1 MRNVCGLDVHKDN
14 VFVCI
19 DKENG
24 EKIQFKTGI
33 LTKELDALRD
43 TLVANDVTE
52 IAMESTSVYWMPIW
66 RILENDFKLYLVN
79 PYAIKQLPGRKSDIK
94 DAEWIA
100 TCLRKELI
108 RGSYVPSSEIQQ
120 LRQYNRRIFDI
131 NKQSV
136 YIQNKIDAA
145 LQRCNIRIGNYIS
158 NVRAKSYC
166 EIVDMLSEGKTSPEL
181 LIVKVH
187 KRTINKWGRDT
198 ILAALEGVVNKTDC
212 RILKQLKEELD
223 MLRRHKVE
231 CLVMLRDICM
241 ENYKEQILDIQTI
254 PGIGEQ
260 GAMQII
266 AETGV
271 DMKAFMT
278 AAMLVGWAGLK
289 PRNDESNGKFK
300 SRSTTHGNKYLRKIL
315 IECAWGASRTQG
327 CFFNKFSYHQTMVR
341 KKNRQKVQVAIAR
354 KILVVIWNILEKVS
368 CIAMSLKRTKQKTT
382 RSLSPHVAFMIY
394 RLLQGHYIC
403 MVIPCLQTG

>member
-1 MRNVCGLDVHKDN
+1 MRNVCGLDVYKDN

-100 TCLRKELI
+100 TCLQKELI
-108 RGSYVPSSEIQQ
+108 RGSYVPNSEIQQ

-187 KRTINKWGRDT
+187 KRTINKWGRET

-354 KILVVIWNILEKVS
+354 KILVVIWNILEKGVVYS
-368 CIAMSLKRTKQKTT
+368 DVLEKDKTKDN
-382 RSLSPHVAFMIY
+382 
-394 RLLQGHYIC
+394 
-403 MVIPCLQTG
+403 

>member
-354 KILVVIWNILEKVS
+354 KILVVIWNILGKGVVYSDVLEKD
-368 CIAMSLKRTKQKTT
+368 KTKDN
-382 RSLSPHVAFMIY
+382 
-394 RLLQGHYIC
+394 
-403 MVIPCLQTG
+403 

>member
-1 MRNVCGLDVHKDN
+1 MRKVCGLDVHKDN

-19 DKENG
+19 DKEKG

-33 LTKELDALRD
+33 LTKDLDALRD

-66 RILENDFKLYLVN
+66 RVLESDFKLYLVN

-108 RGSYVPSSEIQQ
+108 RGSYVPDSTIQQ

-187 KRTINKWGRDT
+187 KRTVNKWGRET

-231 CLVMLRDICM
+231 CLVMLREICM
-241 ENYKEQILDIQTI
+241 ENYKEQLLDIQTI

-354 KILVVIWNILEKVS
+354 KILVVIWHILENGVVYNDIFGKGK
-368 CIAMSLKRTKQKTT
+368 AKDK
-382 RSLSPHVAFMIY
+382 
-394 RLLQGHYIC
+394 
-403 MVIPCLQTG
+403 

>member
-19 DKENG
+19 DKEKG

-33 LTKELDALRD
+33 LTKDLDALRD

-66 RILENDFKLYLVN
+66 RVLESDFKLYLVN

-108 RGSYVPSSEIQQ
+108 RGSYVPDSTIQQ

-158 NVRAKSYC
+158 NVGAKSYC
-166 EIVDMLSEGKTSPEL
+166 EIVNMLSEGRTSPEE
-181 LIVKVH
+181 LIAKVH
-187 KRTINKWGRDT
+187 KRTVNKWGRET

-212 RILKQLKEELD
+212 RILGQLKEELD
-223 MLRRHKVE
+223 MLRMHKAE
-231 CLVMLRDICM
+231 CLTMMREICM
-241 ENYKEQILDIQTI
+241 DNYKEQLLNIQTM

-266 AETGV
+266 AEVGV

-327 CFFNKFSYHQTMVR
+327 CFFNNFSYHQTMVR
-341 KKNRQKVQVAIAR
+341 KKSRQKVQVAIAR
-354 KILVVIWNILEKVS
+354 KILVVIWHILENGVVYNDIFGKGK
-368 CIAMSLKRTKQKTT
+368 AKDK
-382 RSLSPHVAFMIY
+382 
-394 RLLQGHYIC
+394 
-403 MVIPCLQTG
+403 

>member
-19 DKENG
+19 DKEKG

-33 LTKELDALRD
+33 LTKDLDALRD

-66 RILENDFKLYLVN
+66 RVLESDFKLYLVN

-108 RGSYVPSSEIQQ
+108 RGSYVPDSTIQQ

-166 EIVDMLSEGKTSPEL
+166 QIVDMLSEGKTSPEL
-181 LIVKVH
+181 LILKVH
-187 KRTINKWGRDT
+187 KRTVNKWGRET

-223 MLRRHKVE
+223 MLRKHKIE
-231 CLVMLRDICM
+231 CLVMLREICM
-241 ENYKEQILDIQTI
+241 ENYKEQLLDIQTI

-260 GAMQII
+260 GALQII

-278 AAMLVGWAGLK
+278 AAMLVGWVGLK

-354 KILVVIWNILEKVS
+354 KILVVIWHILENGVVYNDIFGKGK
-368 CIAMSLKRTKQKTT
+368 AKDK
-382 RSLSPHVAFMIY
+382 
-394 RLLQGHYIC
+394 
-403 MVIPCLQTG
+403 

>member
-223 MLRRHKVE
+223 ILRRHKVE

-354 KILVVIWNILEKVS
+354 KILVVIWNILEKGVVYS
-368 CIAMSLKRTKQKTT
+368 DVLEKGKTKDK
-382 RSLSPHVAFMIY
+382 
-394 RLLQGHYIC
+394 
-403 MVIPCLQTG
+403 

>member
-43 TLVANDVTE
+43 ALVANDVTE

-100 TCLRKELI
+100 TCLRKELV

-198 ILAALEGVVNKTDC
+198 ILAALEGIVNKTDC

-278 AAMLVGWAGLK
+278 AAILVGWAGLK

-327 CFFNKFSYHQTMVR
+327 CSFNKFSYHQTMVR

-354 KILVVIWNILEKVS
+354 KILVVIWNILEKDVVYS
-368 CIAMSLKRTKQKTT
+368 DVLEKDKTKDK
-382 RSLSPHVAFMIY
+382 
-394 RLLQGHYIC
+394 
-403 MVIPCLQTG
+403 

>member
-19 DKENG
+19 DKEKG

-33 LTKELDALRD
+33 LTKDLDALRD

-66 RILENDFKLYLVN
+66 RVLESDFKLYLVN

-108 RGSYVPSSEIQQ
+108 RGSYVPDSTIQQ

-166 EIVDMLSEGKTSPEL
+166 QIVDMLSEGKTSPEL

-187 KRTINKWGRDT
+187 KRTVNKWGRET

-231 CLVMLRDICM
+231 CLVMLREICM
-241 ENYKEQILDIQTI
+241 ENYKEQLLDIQTI

-315 IECAWGASRTQG
+315 IECAWGASRTRG

-354 KILVVIWNILEKVS
+354 KILVVIWHILENGVVYNDIFGKGK
-368 CIAMSLKRTKQKTT
+368 AKDK
-382 RSLSPHVAFMIY
+382 
-394 RLLQGHYIC
+394 
-403 MVIPCLQTG
+403 

>member
-1 MRNVCGLDVHKDN
+1 MFYLNPKSMRNVCGLDVHKDN

-19 DKENG
+19 DKEKG

-33 LTKELDALRD
+33 LTKELDVLRD

-66 RILENDFKLYLVN
+66 RVLENDFKLYLVN

-108 RGSYVPSSEIQQ
+108 RGSYVPDSTIQQ

-187 KRTINKWGRDT
+187 KRTVNKWGRET

-231 CLVMLRDICM
+231 CLVMLREICM
-241 ENYKEQILDIQTI
+241 ENYKEQLLDIQTI

-354 KILVVIWNILEKVS
+354 KILVVIWHILENGVVYNDISGKGK
-368 CIAMSLKRTKQKTT
+368 AKDK
-382 RSLSPHVAFMIY
+382 
-394 RLLQGHYIC
+394 
-403 MVIPCLQTG
+403 

>member
-19 DKENG
+19 DKEKG

-33 LTKELDALRD
+33 LTKDLDALRD

-66 RILENDFKLYLVN
+66 RVLESDFKLYLVN

-108 RGSYVPSSEIQQ
+108 RGSYVPDSTIQQ

-158 NVRAKSYC
+158 NVGAKSYC
-166 EIVDMLSEGKTSPEL
+166 EIVNMLSEGRTSPEE
-181 LIVKVH
+181 LIAKVH
-187 KRTINKWGRDT
+187 KRTVNKWGRET

-212 RILKQLKEELD
+212 RILGQLKEELD
-223 MLRRHKVE
+223 MLRMHKAE
-231 CLVMLRDICM
+231 CLTMMREICM
-241 ENYKEQILDIQTI
+241 DNYKEQLLNIQTM

-266 AETGV
+266 AEVGV

-354 KILVVIWNILEKVS
+354 KILVVIWHILENGVVYNDIFGKGK
-368 CIAMSLKRTKQKTT
+368 AKDK
-382 RSLSPHVAFMIY
+382 
-394 RLLQGHYIC
+394 
-403 MVIPCLQTG
+403 

>member
-19 DKENG
+19 YKEKG

-33 LTKELDALRD
+33 LTKDLDALRD

-66 RILENDFKLYLVN
+66 RFLENDFKLYLVN

-108 RGSYVPSSEIQQ
+108 RGSYVPDSTIQQ

-166 EIVDMLSEGKTSPEL
+166 QIVDMLSEGKTSPEL

-187 KRTINKWGRDT
+187 KRTVNKWGREI

-223 MLRRHKVE
+223 MLRKHKIE
-231 CLVMLRDICM
+231 CLVMLREICM
-241 ENYKEQILDIQTI
+241 ENYKEQLLDIQTI

-271 DMKAFMT
+271 DMKAFIT

-354 KILVVIWNILEKVS
+354 KILVVIWNILEKGVVYNDV
-368 CIAMSLKRTKQKTT
+368 LEKNKTKDK
-382 RSLSPHVAFMIY
+382 
-394 RLLQGHYIC
+394 
-403 MVIPCLQTG
+403 

>member
-100 TCLRKELI
+100 TCLQKELI
-108 RGSYVPSSEIQQ
+108 RGSYVPNSEIQQ

-187 KRTINKWGRDT
+187 KRTINKWGRET

-354 KILVVIWNILEKVS
+354 KILVVIWNILEKGVVYS
-368 CIAMSLKRTKQKTT
+368 DVLEKDKTKDN
-382 RSLSPHVAFMIY
+382 
-394 RLLQGHYIC
+394 
-403 MVIPCLQTG
+403 

>member
-1 MRNVCGLDVHKDN
+1 MRNLCGLDVHKDN

-19 DKENG
+19 DKEKG

-33 LTKELDALRD
+33 LTKDLDALRD

-66 RILENDFKLYLVN
+66 RVLESDFKLYLVN

-108 RGSYVPSSEIQQ
+108 RGSYVPDSTIQQ

-166 EIVDMLSEGKTSPEL
+166 QIVDMLSEGKTSPEL

-187 KRTINKWGRDT
+187 KRTVNKWGRET

-231 CLVMLRDICM
+231 CLVMLREICM
-241 ENYKEQILDIQTI
+241 ENYKEQLLDIQTI

-260 GAMQII
+260 GALQII

-278 AAMLVGWAGLK
+278 AAMLVGWVGLK

-354 KILVVIWNILEKVS
+354 KILVVIWHILENGVVYNDIFGKGK
-368 CIAMSLKRTKQKTT
+368 AKDK
-382 RSLSPHVAFMIY
+382 
-394 RLLQGHYIC
+394 
-403 MVIPCLQTG
+403 

>member
-19 DKENG
+19 DKANG
-24 EKIQFKTGI
+24 EKIQFKIGI
-33 LTKELDALRD
+33 LTKELDTLRD
-43 TLVANDVTE
+43 ILVNNGVTE

-66 RILENDFKLYLVN
+66 RVLESDFKLYLVN
-79 PYAIKQLPGRKSDIK
+79 PYAIKQLPGRKSDVK

-108 RGSYVPSSEIQQ
+108 RGSYVPNSTIQQ

-158 NVRAKSYC
+158 NVGAKSYC
-166 EIVDMLSEGKTSPEL
+166 EIVNLLSEGKTSPEE
-181 LIVKVH
+181 LIGKVH
-187 KRTINKWGRDT
+187 KRTVNKWGRET
-198 ILAALEGVVNKTDC
+198 IIAALEGVVNKTDC

-223 MLRRHKVE
+223 MLRRHKAE
-231 CLVMLRDICM
+231 CLVMMREICM
-241 ENYKEQILDIQTI
+241 ENYKEQLQDIQTI

-266 AETGV
+266 AELGV
-271 DMKAFMT
+271 DMKTFVT

-341 KKNRQKVQVAIAR
+341 KKNKQKVQVAIAR
-354 KILVVIWNILEKVS
+354 KMLVVIWHILENGVVYNDILGNEKPRV
-368 CIAMSLKRTKQKTT
+368 K
-382 RSLSPHVAFMIY
+382 
-394 RLLQGHYIC
+394 
-403 MVIPCLQTG
+403 

>member
-43 TLVANDVTE
+43 ALVANDVTE

-100 TCLRKELI
+100 TCLQKELI
-108 RGSYVPSSEIQQ
+108 RGSYVPNSEIQQ

-315 IECAWGASRTQG
+315 IECAWGAIRTQG

-354 KILVVIWNILEKVS
+354 KILVVIWNILEKDVVYS
-368 CIAMSLKRTKQKTT
+368 DVLEKDKTKDK
-382 RSLSPHVAFMIY
+382 
-394 RLLQGHYIC
+394 
-403 MVIPCLQTG
+403 

>member
-19 DKENG
+19 DKEKG

-33 LTKELDALRD
+33 LTKDLDALRD
-43 TLVANDVTE
+43 TPVANDVTE

-66 RILENDFKLYLVN
+66 RVLESDFKLYLVN

-108 RGSYVPSSEIQQ
+108 RGSYVPDSTIQQ

-158 NVRAKSYC
+158 NVGAKSYC
-166 EIVDMLSEGKTSPEL
+166 EIVNMLSEGRTSPEE
-181 LIVKVH
+181 LIAKVH
-187 KRTINKWGRDT
+187 KRTVNKWGRET

-212 RILKQLKEELD
+212 RILGQLKEELD
-223 MLRRHKVE
+223 MLRMHKAE
-231 CLVMLRDICM
+231 CLTMMREICM
-241 ENYKEQILDIQTI
+241 DNYKEQLLNIQTM

-266 AETGV
+266 AEVGV

-341 KKNRQKVQVAIAR
+341 KKSRQKVQVAIAR
-354 KILVVIWNILEKVS
+354 KILVVIWHILENGVVYNDIFGKGK
-368 CIAMSLKRTKQKTT
+368 AKDK
-382 RSLSPHVAFMIY
+382 
-394 RLLQGHYIC
+394 
-403 MVIPCLQTG
+403 

>member
-43 TLVANDVTE
+43 TLVANAVTE

-354 KILVVIWNILEKVS
+354 KILVVIWNILEKGVVYS
-368 CIAMSLKRTKQKTT
+368 DVLERDKTKDN
-382 RSLSPHVAFMIY
+382 
-394 RLLQGHYIC
+394 
-403 MVIPCLQTG
+403 

>member
-1 MRNVCGLDVHKDN
+1 MAAYSGSKLMLLRLLST
-14 VFVCI
+14 
-19 DKENG
+19 E
-24 EKIQFKTGI
+24 

-52 IAMESTSVYWMPIW
+52 IAMESTIVYWMPIW

-108 RGSYVPSSEIQQ
+108 RGSYVPSPEIQQ

-145 LQRCNIRIGNYIS
+145 LQRCNIRICNYIS

-187 KRTINKWGRDT
+187 KRTINKCGRET

-266 AETGV
+266 VETGV
-271 DMKAFMT
+271 DMKAFMP

-341 KKNRQKVQVAIAR
+341 KKNIQKVQVAIAR
-354 KILVVIWNILEKVS
+354 KILVVIWNILEKGVVYS
-368 CIAMSLKRTKQKTT
+368 DVLEKDKTKDN
-382 RSLSPHVAFMIY
+382 
-394 RLLQGHYIC
+394 
-403 MVIPCLQTG
+403 

>member
-1 MRNVCGLDVHKDN
+1 MFYLNPKSMRNVCGLDVHKDN

-19 DKENG
+19 DKEKG

-33 LTKELDALRD
+33 LTKDLDALRD

-66 RILENDFKLYLVN
+66 RVLESDFKLYLVN

-108 RGSYVPSSEIQQ
+108 RGSYVPDSTIQQ

-166 EIVDMLSEGKTSPEL
+166 QIVDMLSEGKTSPEL

-187 KRTINKWGRDT
+187 KRTVNKWGRET

-231 CLVMLRDICM
+231 CLVMLREICM
-241 ENYKEQILDIQTI
+241 ENYKEQLLDIQTI

-315 IECAWGASRTQG
+315 IECAWGASRTRG

-354 KILVVIWNILEKVS
+354 KILVVIWHILENGVVYNDIFGKGK
-368 CIAMSLKRTKQKTT
+368 AKDK
-382 RSLSPHVAFMIY
+382 
-394 RLLQGHYIC
+394 
-403 MVIPCLQTG
+403 

>member
-1 MRNVCGLDVHKDN
+1 MINVCGLDVHKDN

-100 TCLRKELI
+100 TCLQKELI

-187 KRTINKWGRDT
+187 KRTINKWGRET

-354 KILVVIWNILEKVS
+354 KILVVIWNILEKGVVYS
-368 CIAMSLKRTKQKTT
+368 DVLEKDKTKDN
-382 RSLSPHVAFMIY
+382 
-394 RLLQGHYIC
+394 
-403 MVIPCLQTG
+403 

>member
-19 DKENG
+19 DKEKG

-33 LTKELDALRD
+33 LTKDLDALRD

-66 RILENDFKLYLVN
+66 RVLESDFKLYLVN

-108 RGSYVPSSEIQQ
+108 RGSYVPDSTIQQ

-158 NVRAKSYC
+158 NVRSKSYC
-166 EIVDMLSEGKTSPEL
+166 QIVDMLSEGKTSPEL

-187 KRTINKWGRDT
+187 KRTVNKWGRET

-231 CLVMLRDICM
+231 CLVMLREICM
-241 ENYKEQILDIQTI
+241 ENYKEQLLDIQTI

-315 IECAWGASRTQG
+315 IECALGASRTQG

-354 KILVVIWNILEKVS
+354 KILVVIWHILENGVVYNDIFGKGK
-368 CIAMSLKRTKQKTT
+368 AKDK
-382 RSLSPHVAFMIY
+382 
-394 RLLQGHYIC
+394 
-403 MVIPCLQTG
+403 

>member
-1 MRNVCGLDVHKDN
+1 MFYLNPKSMRNVCGLDVHKDN

-19 DKENG
+19 DKEKG

-33 LTKELDALRD
+33 LTKDLDALRD

-66 RILENDFKLYLVN
+66 RVLESDFKLYLVN

-108 RGSYVPSSEIQQ
+108 RGSYVPDSTIQQ

-158 NVRAKSYC
+158 NVRSKSYC
-166 EIVDMLSEGKTSPEL
+166 QIVDMLSEGKTSPEL

-187 KRTINKWGRDT
+187 KRTVNKWGRET

-212 RILKQLKEELD
+212 SILKQLKEELD

-231 CLVMLRDICM
+231 CLVMLREICM
-241 ENYKEQILDIQTI
+241 ENYKEQLLDIQTI

-354 KILVVIWNILEKVS
+354 KILVVIWHILENGVVYNDIFGKGK
-368 CIAMSLKRTKQKTT
+368 AKDK
-382 RSLSPHVAFMIY
+382 
-394 RLLQGHYIC
+394 
-403 MVIPCLQTG
+403 

>member
-19 DKENG
+19 DKEKG

-33 LTKELDALRD
+33 LTKDLDALRD

-66 RILENDFKLYLVN
+66 RVLESDFKLYLVN

-108 RGSYVPSSEIQQ
+108 RGSYVPDSTIQQ

-187 KRTINKWGRDT
+187 KRTVNKWGRET

-231 CLVMLRDICM
+231 CLVMLREICM
-241 ENYKEQILDIQTI
+241 ENYKEQLLDIQTI

-266 AETGV
+266 VETGV
-271 DMKAFMT
+271 DMKAFIT

-354 KILVVIWNILEKVS
+354 KILVVIWHILENGVVYNDIFGKGK
-368 CIAMSLKRTKQKTT
+368 AKDK
-382 RSLSPHVAFMIY
+382 
-394 RLLQGHYIC
+394 
-403 MVIPCLQTG
+403 

>member
-79 PYAIKQLPGRKSDIK
+79 PYAIKQLPGRKSDIN

-100 TCLRKELI
+100 TCLQKELI
-108 RGSYVPSSEIQQ
+108 RGSYVPNSEIQQ

-187 KRTINKWGRDT
+187 KRTINKWGRET

-354 KILVVIWNILEKVS
+354 KILVVIWNILEKGVVYS
-368 CIAMSLKRTKQKTT
+368 DVLEKDKTKDN
-382 RSLSPHVAFMIY
+382 
-394 RLLQGHYIC
+394 
-403 MVIPCLQTG
+403 

>member
-43 TLVANDVTE
+43 TLVANAVTE

-354 KILVVIWNILEKVS
+354 KILVVIWNILEKGVVYS
-368 CIAMSLKRTKQKTT
+368 DVLEKDKTKDN
-382 RSLSPHVAFMIY
+382 
-394 RLLQGHYIC
+394 
-403 MVIPCLQTG
+403 

>member
-1 MRNVCGLDVHKDN
+1 
-14 VFVCI
+14 
-19 DKENG
+19 
-24 EKIQFKTGI
+24 

-52 IAMESTSVYWMPIW
+52 IAMESTIVYWMPIW

-212 RILKQLKEELD
+212 RILKHLKEELD

-241 ENYKEQILDIQTI
+241 ENYKEQIIDIQTI

-354 KILVVIWNILEKVS
+354 KILVVIWNILEKGVVYS
-368 CIAMSLKRTKQKTT
+368 DVLEKDKTKDKQIIVATCGVYDI
-382 RSLSPHVAFMIY
+382 RSAAGALYLYGDTMFAN
-394 RLLQGHYIC
+394 RLTI
-403 MVIPCLQTG
+403 QTA

>member
-187 KRTINKWGRDT
+187 KRTINKWGCDT

-354 KILVVIWNILEKVS
+354 KILVVIWNILEKGVVYS
-368 CIAMSLKRTKQKTT
+368 DVLEKDKTKDK
-382 RSLSPHVAFMIY
+382 
-394 RLLQGHYIC
+394 
-403 MVIPCLQTG
+403 

>member
-94 DAEWIA
+94 DAEWIV

-187 KRTINKWGRDT
+187 KRTINKWGRET

-354 KILVVIWNILEKVS
+354 KILVVIWNILEKGVVYS
-368 CIAMSLKRTKQKTT
+368 DVLEKDKTKDN
-382 RSLSPHVAFMIY
+382 
-394 RLLQGHYIC
+394 
-403 MVIPCLQTG
+403 

>member
-1 MRNVCGLDVHKDN
+1 
-14 VFVCI
+14 
-19 DKENG
+19 
-24 EKIQFKTGI
+24 
-33 LTKELDALRD
+33 
-43 TLVANDVTE
+43 
-52 IAMESTSVYWMPIW
+52 MPIW

-108 RGSYVPSSEIQQ
+108 RCSYVQSSEIQQ

-145 LQRCNIRIGNYIS
+145 LQRCNIRIGNYRS

-212 RILKQLKEELD
+212 RILKHLKEELD

-266 AETGV
+266 
-271 DMKAFMT
+271 
-278 AAMLVGWAGLK
+278 
-289 PRNDESNGKFK
+289 
-300 SRSTTHGNKYLRKIL
+300 L

-354 KILVVIWNILEKVS
+354 KILVVICNILKFR
-368 CIAMSLKRTKQKTT
+368 I
-382 RSLSPHVAFMIY
+382 
-394 RLLQGHYIC
+394 
-403 MVIPCLQTG
+403 

>member
-24 EKIQFKTGI
+24 EKIQFKTGF

-212 RILKQLKEELD
+212 CILKQLKEELD

-327 CFFNKFSYHQTMVR
+327 CSFNKFSYHQTMVR

-354 KILVVIWNILEKVS
+354 KILVVIWNILEKGVVYS
-368 CIAMSLKRTKQKTT
+368 DVLEKDKTKDK
-382 RSLSPHVAFMIY
+382 
-394 RLLQGHYIC
+394 
-403 MVIPCLQTG
+403 

>member
-19 DKENG
+19 DKEKG

-33 LTKELDALRD
+33 LTKDLDALRD

-66 RILENDFKLYLVN
+66 RVLESDFKLYLVN

-108 RGSYVPSSEIQQ
+108 RGSYVPDSTIQQ

-166 EIVDMLSEGKTSPEL
+166 QIVDMLSEVKTSPEL

-187 KRTINKWGRDT
+187 KRTVNKWGREI

-231 CLVMLRDICM
+231 CLVMLREICM
-241 ENYKEQILDIQTI
+241 ENYKEQLLDIQTI

-354 KILVVIWNILEKVS
+354 KILVVIWHILENGVVYNDIFGKGK
-368 CIAMSLKRTKQKTT
+368 AKDK
-382 RSLSPHVAFMIY
+382 
-394 RLLQGHYIC
+394 
-403 MVIPCLQTG
+403 

>member
-19 DKENG
+19 DKEKG

-33 LTKELDALRD
+33 LTKDLDALRD

-66 RILENDFKLYLVN
+66 RVLESDFKLYLVN

-108 RGSYVPSSEIQQ
+108 RGSYVPDSTIQQ

-158 NVRAKSYC
+158 NVGAKSYC
-166 EIVDMLSEGKTSPEL
+166 EIVNMLSEGRTSPEE
-181 LIVKVH
+181 LIAKVH
-187 KRTINKWGRDT
+187 KRTVNKWGRET

-212 RILKQLKEELD
+212 RILGQLKEELD
-223 MLRRHKVE
+223 MLRMHKAE
-231 CLVMLRDICM
+231 CLTMMREICM
-241 ENYKEQILDIQTI
+241 DNYKEQLLDIQTM

-266 AETGV
+266 AEVGV

-354 KILVVIWNILEKVS
+354 KILVVIWHILENGVVYNDIFGKGK
-368 CIAMSLKRTKQKTT
+368 AKDK
-382 RSLSPHVAFMIY
+382 
-394 RLLQGHYIC
+394 
-403 MVIPCLQTG
+403 